1 MRSGGG
7 GMGPVISA
15 GLEGTLG
22 QKCMTQQKKKAE
34 ALRQLSCSWLIS
46 GLGCERPSR
55 RKKNN
60 PHCVPRHTGAG
71 LRNIWNCSV
80 KHICGEHFCSPDRK
94 RKEEE
99 HSQKKEEEE
108 EGTGSSPGLW
118 HLNEDVQTQHA
129 PL

>member
-1 MRSGGG
+1 
-7 GMGPVISA
+7 MGPVISA

-22 QKCMTQQKKKAE
+22 QKCMTQQKKKKAE

-71 LRNIWNCSV
+71 LGWSE
-80 KHICGEHFCSPDRK
+80 KHLELFGEAHLWGTFLRPRQ
-94 RKEEE
+94 EEE
-99 HSQKKEEEE
+99 HSQKKEKKKKRRNRKF
-108 EGTGSSPGLW
+108 TWS
-118 HLNEDVQTQHA
+118 VA
-129 PL
+129 FK

>member
-1 MRSGGG
+1 
-7 GMGPVISA
+7 MGPVISA

-34 ALRQLSCSWLIS
+34 ALRQLSCSWLLS

-71 LRNIWNCSV
+71 LSWSE
-80 KHICGEHFCSPDRK
+80 KHLELFGEAHLWGTFLLPRQ
-94 RKEEE
+94 EEE
-99 HSQKKEEEE
+99 RGGTFTKKKKKKEEQEV
-108 EGTGSSPGLW
+108 
-118 HLNEDVQTQHA
+118 HLVCGI
-129 PL
+129 